1 MSKNKLKKLKAF
13 SLIEIAIVIIVISIL
28 ISGIIGSREIINMV
42 RLKTAQTTTTS
53 SPVGSMK
60 DLALWLETSL
70 DESVTFDSNGNVT
83 SWNDINHK

>member
-1 MSKNKLKKLKAF
+1 
-13 SLIEIAIVIIVISIL
+13 
-28 ISGIIGSREIINMV
+28 MV